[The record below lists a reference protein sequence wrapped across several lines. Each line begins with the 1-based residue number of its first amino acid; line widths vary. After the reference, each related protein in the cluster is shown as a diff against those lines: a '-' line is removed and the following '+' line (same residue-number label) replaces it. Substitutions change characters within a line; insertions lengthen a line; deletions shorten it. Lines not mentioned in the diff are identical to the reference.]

1 MGRAWLAVSPLYR
14 GSRFGEFFA
23 APPFGRDM
31 SLAADTRTAVRRA
44 PFVHHALRAGIL
56 NYTAAAHFLDVGET
70 DAVTAALRRYAEDL
84 PEYETA
90 PREARVTM
98 RSGLGI
104 ENEDEAGADQ
114 DVLLAVGG
122 TKLADGGSLTGV
134 LATGTVDARA
144 LVTVLDRL
152 AVENIAVTAA
162 GVAGDAQIVAVERR
176 DGPDAVRI
184 VEDALSAV
192 PEVRT
197 PTD

>member
-1 MGRAWLAVSPLYR
+1 
-14 GSRFGEFFA
+14 
-23 APPFGRDM
+23 M
-31 SLAADTRTAVRRA
+31 SLAADTRAAVRRA

-84 PEYETA
+84 LEYETA

-98 RSGLGI
+98 RSGLGV
-104 ENEDEAGADQ
+104 ESEDEAGNGAADEQ
-114 DVLLAVGG
+114 DPLLAVGG
-122 TKLADGGSLTGV
+122 TELVDGGSLTGV

-144 LVTVLDRL
+144 LATVLDRL
-152 AVENIAVTAA
+152 AVEEIGVIAA
-162 GVAGDAQIVAVERR
+162 GVAGDALIVAVERR

-192 PEVRT
+192 PEVWT

>member
-1 MGRAWLAVSPLYR
+1 
-14 GSRFGEFFA
+14 
-23 APPFGRDM
+23 M

-84 PEYETA
+84 PEYETVS
-90 PREARVTM
+90 REARVTM
-98 RSGLGI
+98 RSGLSV
-104 ENEDEAGADQ
+104 ESEDETGGRDTDHEDA
-114 DVLLAVGG
+114 LLTVGG
-122 TKLADGGSLTGV
+122 AELVDGGSLTGV

-144 LVTVLDRL
+144 LAAVLDRL
-152 AVENIAVTAA
+152 AVEEIDIAAA
-162 GVAGDAQIVAVERR
+162 GVARNTLIVTVERR

-184 VEDALSAV
+184 VEDTLSAV
-192 PEVRT
+192 PETATPT